1 MPQTFHHPVP
11 YLRLFP
17 MALAL
22 LILPLMMAPEL
33 SAQNVKP
40 AVLQRKIIGTLRF
53 TNGTLSGPVT
63 EAEIR
68 SMGERKLR
76 VAEGDDTF
84 LTLDG
89 ELVPT
94 PSLDAY
100 GKAMKDGGSIQ
111 SWFGNARARPFVR
124 GFGIL
129 EFLRNSIDSR
139 VSYFSEHWM
148 GALSVELIGWD
159 EPEEKVQIDA
169 DVQAG
174 KTLLDYAAGGL
185 DPQNWTP
192 INDHEIELLASGDL
206 DHDGAEDRL
215 ILIKSWSREGTGSS
229 TTTHVVSWKKRSDK
243 SATGRSY
250 PEGNVTAH

>member
-1 MPQTFHHPVP
+1 MPHTFHHPVP
-11 YLRLFP
+11 YLRLLP
-17 MALAL
+17 MAFAL
-22 LILPLMMAPEL
+22 LALPLMMAPEL

-40 AVLQRKIIGTLRF
+40 AVLPRKIIGTLRF

-159 EPEEKVQIDA
+159 EPEEKGQIDA

-174 KTLLDYAAGGL
+174 KTLLDYAAAGTIKKLHRKGDTL
-185 DPQNWTP
+185 TYSSSYQ
-192 INDHEIELLASGDL
+192 DHEIELLASGDL

-229 TTTHVVSWKKRSDK
+229 TTTHVVSWKKTFR
-243 SATGRSY
+243 
-250 PEGNVTAH
+250 